1 MIEDIEAEL
10 TEASKIKSKTD
21 NFVVTEEVN
30 VDEAIT
36 AEFKAS
42 NKMEIFIKEE
52 LKTQAYKKQ

>member
-1 MIEDIEAEL
+1 MEAEL

-42 NKMEIFIKEE
+42 NKMEIYIKEE
-52 LKTQAYKKQ
+52 RKTQAYKKNEH